1 MKFEELNIETSI
13 LSAISTEGYTA
24 PTAIQ
29 EQTIPVILE
38 GRDLIGCAQTGTGK
52 TAAFAVPILQILD
65 RKHRSRSEARA
76 IRALILT
83 PTRELAAQID
93 ESLTAYGRLT
103 ELRHTVIY
111 GGVSQLP
118 QTRALKA
125 GADILVATPGRLLDL
140 MNQKYVNLA
149 NVEIFVLDE
158 ADRMLDMGFSPDVK
172 KIMAKLPEIRQTL
185 LFSATMPDA
194 ITKLADRI
202 LTNPVKIEVK
212 TDSPTL
218 DAIDQKLYFVE
229 RQNKKS
235 LLVQLLKGNTVDSA
249 LVFTRTKHGADR
261 VVRDLERSMISAEA
275 IHGDKSQ
282 MARQRA
288 LKSFKS
294 KRTRVLVATDIAA
307 RGIDIREL
315 SHVINYDLPNE
326 AETYIHRIGRTGRA
340 GQSGIALSFCAR
352 EEKGFLKE
360 IQKLISKQIP
370 VIENEL
376 TFSSDEPVP
385 AAFEYV
391 KSAMGNMGN
400 YGKQKN
406 RKAFYSRG
414 KFSGKKSYEKA
425 GVSSGRKY
433 PFAACGSRY

>member
-1 MKFEELNIETSI
+1 MKFEELNIETPI
-13 LSAISTEGYTA
+13 LKAISAEGYAA

-65 RKHRSRSEARA
+65 KERRNENETRT

-83 PTRELAAQID
+83 PTRELAVQID
-93 ESLTAYGRLT
+93 ESLTTYGRFT
-103 ELRHTVIY
+103 GIRHTVIY
-111 GGVSQLP
+111 GGVAQFP
-118 QTRALKA
+118 QTRALKS
-125 GADILVATPGRLLDL
+125 GVDVLVATPGRLLDL
-140 MNQKYVNLA
+140 MNQKYVDLSH
-149 NVEIFVLDE
+149 VKMFVLDE

-185 LFSATMPDA
+185 LFSATIPAA

-218 DAIDQKLYFVE
+218 DTIDQKVYFVE
-229 RQNKKS
+229 RQDKKS
-235 LLVQLLKGNTVDSA
+235 LLVQLLKGNTIDSA

-261 VVRDLERSMISAEA
+261 VVRDLEKSMISAEA

-288 LKSFKS
+288 LNSFKS

-326 AETYIHRIGRTGRA
+326 PETYIHRIGRTGRA
-340 GQSGIALSFCAR
+340 GLNGIALSFCAR
-352 EEKGFLKE
+352 EEKGYLKD

-370 VIENEL
+370 VVVTEL
-376 TFSSDEPVP
+376 SFLSEETSPVKL
-385 AAFEYV
+385 EYV
-391 KSAMGNMGN
+391 KDVRVTTGNARN
-400 YGKQKN
+400 K
-406 RKAFYSRG
+406 YSRG
-414 KFSGKKSYEKA
+414 KFYGKKNYAKA
-425 GVSSGRKY
+425 TVSSTRKY
-433 PFAACGSRY
+433 PLAACGSRY